1 MNFKANPLNEVQLK
15 ALEQLLNGAGQEQLI
30 WLSGYF
36 QGLSAGLNRTNGHA
50 ATAVIRQEIQAARPK
65 LTILYG
71 SHTGRSE
78 GLAKKL
84 SRLLAEKSLDATVY
98 AMNDYNVKQL
108 EKEERLLVIVSTHGE
123 GEPPIMAE
131 DFHRFITGKR
141 APKLPGLKFSVLALG
156 DKSYK
161 FYCQTGKDLDQ
172 AFRNAGAA
180 EIYPLVTC
188 DVDYEEEAQGWID
201 GVIGKLAAEISS
213 GDAVAAGS
221 SAVSRSSVL
230 ASEPEV
236 VYNQKNPFRATVLE
250 KVKIT
255 GRNSDK
261 EVYHVELSLQGSGL
275 TYYPGDSVAVL
286 ADNPPSLVEKLIR
299 HLQLDPH
306 EPVVVKKKEFELE
319 TALRHHLEIT
329 ILTRDVLHRYYGKS
343 KLAALGSV
351 LNDEKALD
359 AYLWGNDVL
368 DLVQE
373 FPFPLTAAELTEL
386 LRPLPPRLYSISSSQ
401 EAVGEEVHMTVST
414 VRYENKGRWRE
425 GACSTYLADR
435 IEVDHEIP
443 VYIERNPAF
452 RLPENENTP
461 IIMVGAGT
469 GVAPFRAFL
478 QHREASNQKGKSWLF
493 FGERRFFSDF
503 LYQVEWQKYL
513 KKGFLEKID
522 LAFSRDQEEKIY
534 VQHRLAE
541 KQAEIFQWLENGA
554 SFYLCGDMKYMAKD
568 VQKTLLE
575 IIKTQGGLTEEQASD
590 YFKRLKKERR
600 FQADVY

>member
-1 MNFKANPLNEVQLK
+1 MSINFSPLSEAQAR
-15 ALEQLLNGAGQEQLI
+15 ALEQLLQGASREQII

-36 QGLSAGLNRTNGHA
+36 QGL
-50 ATAVIRQEIQAARPK
+50 TAEAVQRFQLTPAELPVSQPVVLPEQGS

-84 SRLLAEKSLDATVY
+84 KNLLNEKLLPAGVY

-108 EKEERLLVIVSTHGE
+108 EKEKTMLIIVSTHGE
-123 GEPPIMAE
+123 GEPPEMAE
-131 DFHRFITGKR
+131 DFHSFVTGKR
-141 APKLPGLKFSVLALG
+141 IPSLPNLKFSVLALG

-161 FYCQTGKDLDQ
+161 LYCQTGKDIDHALKK
-172 AFRNAGAA
+172 AGAA
-180 EIYPLVTC
+180 ELYPLVTC
-188 DVDYEEEAQGWID
+188 DVDYEDDAAGWMN
-201 GVIGKLAAEISS
+201 GVIEKLAAGIPENATPI
-213 GDAVAAGS
+213 GTVPEAVIT
-221 SAVSRSSVL
+221 
-230 ASEPEV
+230 
-236 VYNQKNPFRATVLE
+236 YNQKNPFRATVLE

-255 GRNSDK
+255 GRDSDK
-261 EVYHVELSLQGSGL
+261 EVYHVEISLKGSGL
-275 TYYPGDSVAVL
+275 SYDPGDSVGIL
-286 ADNPPSLVEKLIR
+286 TDNPPALVEGLIKQLR
-299 HLQLDPH
+299 LDPH
-306 EPVVVKKKEFELE
+306 EAVILKKKEFTLE
-319 TALRHHLEIT
+319 TALKHHLEIT
-329 ILTRDVLHRYYGKS
+329 ILTRDVLQRYYES
-343 KLAALGSV
+343 TKLDGV
-351 LNDEKALD
+351 GRILNDEQVLD
-359 AYLWGNDVL
+359 SYLWGNDIL
-368 DLVQE
+368 DLVHE
-373 FPFPLTAAELTEL
+373 FPFALSAEELIGL

-401 EAVGEEVHMTVST
+401 KAVGEEVHITVST

-435 IEVDHEIP
+435 IDIDQEIP
-443 VYIERNPAF
+443 IYIERNPAF

-478 QHREASNQKGKSWLF
+478 QHREAVNQKGKSWLF

-503 LYQVEWQKYL
+503 LYQVEWQKFI
-513 KKGFLEKID
+513 KKGYLEKID

-541 KQAEIFQWLENGA
+541 KQSEIFNWLENGA

-575 IIKTQGGLTEEQASD
+575 IIRIQGGLTEEQARE
-590 YFKRLKKERR
+590 YFKKLKKEKR